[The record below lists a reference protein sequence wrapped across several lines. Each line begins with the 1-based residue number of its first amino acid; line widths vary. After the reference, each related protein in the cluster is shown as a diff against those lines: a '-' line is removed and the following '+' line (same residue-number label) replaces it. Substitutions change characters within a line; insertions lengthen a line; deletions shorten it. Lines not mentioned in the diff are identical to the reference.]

1 VKDDGYVR
9 LCKIALCG
17 LSPSDDTDLAE
28 STFDGVAM
36 LKIKN
41 VNTYYGQVH
50 ALKNVSL
57 HLDEGE
63 IVTLIGANGAGKT
76 TLLNSLSGI
85 VPPRSG
91 EILFAGTSAGNLA
104 PNRIVKL
111 GISQVPEGRQVF
123 KPLSVE
129 DNLEL
134 GAYQHYGSRA
144 GRVQA
149 KDTAEMVYNL
159 FPVLQTRRKQLA
171 GTLSG
176 GEQQMLSIGRALMAK
191 PRLLL
196 LDEPSMGLAPMIV
209 QEIFK
214 VIENLSKENKT
225 TVLLV
230 EQNARAALKMA
241 RRGYVLETG
250 RIILEGTAAELLE
263 NRDVQRAYLGKDKK
277 EIWER

>member
-1 VKDDGYVR
+1 
-9 LCKIALCG
+9 
-17 LSPSDDTDLAE
+17 
-28 STFDGVAM
+28 M

-41 VNTYYGQVH
+41 INTYYGEAQ

-57 HLDEGE
+57 HLSQGE

-91 EILFAGTSAGNLA
+91 QIIFNDIPINNLA
-104 PNRIVKL
+104 AHQIVQM
-111 GISQVPEGRQVF
+111 GIAQVPEGRQVF

-134 GAYQHYGSRA
+134 GAYLHFKMLGGGKSEITKTR
-144 GRVQA
+144 
-149 KDTAEMVYNL
+149 DMVYAL
-159 FPVLQTRRKQLA
+159 FPILQERRKQLA

-176 GEQQMLSIGRALMAK
+176 GEQQMLAIGRAFMTRPQLM
-191 PRLLL
+191 L
-196 LDEPSMGLAPMIV
+196 LDEPSMGLAPIV
-209 QEIFK
+209 SQEIFR
-214 VIENLSKENKT
+214 VIESLCREKKT

-241 RRGYVLETG
+241 NRGYVLETG
-250 RIILEGTAAELLE
+250 RLILEGTADELLDNKE
-263 NRDVQRAYLGKDKK
+263 VQRAYLGKDKK

>member
-1 VKDDGYVR
+1 LLR
-9 LCKIALCG
+9 
-17 LSPSDDTDLAE
+17 
-28 STFDGVAM
+28 
-36 LKIKN
+36 IKN
-41 VNTYYGQVH
+41 INTFYGQVH

-57 HLDEGE
+57 HLAEGE

-76 TLLNSLSGI
+76 TLLNTLSGI
-85 VPPRSG
+85 VPPKSG
-91 EILFAGTSAGNLA
+91 EIIFDNVSIAALE
-104 PNRIVKL
+104 PHRVVKL
-111 GISQVPEGRQVF
+111 GVSQVPEGRQVF

-134 GAYQHYGSRA
+134 GAYLRYNTKTGKTE
-144 GRVQA
+144 A
-149 KDTAEMVYNL
+149 KVTMEMVYFL
-159 FPVLQTRRKQLA
+159 FPILRERRKQLA

-176 GEQQMLSIGRALMAK
+176 GEQQMLAIGRALMAK

-196 LDEPSMGLAPMIV
+196 LDEPSMGLAPMIS

-214 VIENLSKENKT
+214 VIETLSRESNT

-241 RRGYVLETG
+241 NRGYVIETG
-250 RIILEGTAAELLE
+250 RLILEGTAAELLQ
-263 NRDVQRAYLGKDKK
+263 NKDVQRAYLGRDKK

>member
-1 VKDDGYVR
+1 
-9 LCKIALCG
+9 
-17 LSPSDDTDLAE
+17 
-28 STFDGVAM
+28 M

-41 VNTYYGQVH
+41 INTYYGKVH

-57 HLDEGE
+57 HLAEGE

-76 TLLNSLSGI
+76 TILNSISG
-85 VPPRSG
+85 VTPSSGG
-91 EILFAGTSAGNLA
+91 EIKFLKEPIQSL
-104 PNRIVKL
+104 PVDRIVKL
-111 GISQVPEGRQVF
+111 GVSQVPEGRQVF

-134 GAYQHYGSRA
+134 GAFLRYKMKTGKA
-144 GRVQA
+144 EA
-149 KDTAEMVYNL
+149 KQTIEMVYGL
-159 FPVLQTRRKQLA
+159 FPILRERRKQLA

-176 GEQQMLSIGRALMAK
+176 GEQQMLAIGRALMAK

-196 LDEPSMGLAPMIV
+196 LDEPSMGLAPMIS

-214 VIENLSKENKT
+214 VIETLSRQRNT

-241 RRGYVLETG
+241 NRGYVIETG
-250 RIILEGTAAELLE
+250 RLILEGTAAELLE
-263 NRDVQRAYLGKDKK
+263 NKDVQRAYLGKDKK

>member
-1 VKDDGYVR
+1 
-9 LCKIALCG
+9 
-17 LSPSDDTDLAE
+17 
-28 STFDGVAM
+28 M

-41 VNTYYGQVH
+41 INTYYGQVH

-57 HLDEGE
+57 HLAEGE

-85 VPPRSG
+85 IPPRSG
-91 EILFAGTSAGNLA
+91 EIFFDGVSLNNLS
-104 PNRIVKL
+104 PSRIVRL

-134 GAYQHYGSRA
+134 GAYLHYRSRE
-144 GRVQA
+144 GRAEA
-149 KDTAEMVYNL
+149 KKTAAMIYEL
-159 FPVLQTRRKQLA
+159 FPILRERKKQPA

-176 GEQQMLSIGRALMAK
+176 GEQQMLAIGRALMAK

-196 LDEPSMGLAPMIV
+196 LDEPSMGLAPMV
-209 QEIFK
+209 TQDIFK
-214 VIENLSKENKT
+214 VIESLSRERKT

-241 RRGYVLETG
+241 ARGYVLETG
-250 RIILEGTAAELLE
+250 KMILEGEAAELLE
-263 NRDVQRAYLGKDKK
+263 NRDVQRAYLGKDKR